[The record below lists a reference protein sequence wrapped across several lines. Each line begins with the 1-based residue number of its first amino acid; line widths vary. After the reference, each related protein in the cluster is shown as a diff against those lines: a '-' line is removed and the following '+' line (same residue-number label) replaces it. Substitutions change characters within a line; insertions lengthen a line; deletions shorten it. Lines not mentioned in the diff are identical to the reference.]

1 MSMRSDIHI
10 LIVDDHEEMRDF
22 LQDILAEQGYQA
34 MTAASA
40 DDALD
45 CLQRREFHLVITDIK
60 MPGMDGVGLLE
71 RIKSGR
77 GFSPF
82 VILITAFGDIN
93 DTIGF
98 IDKGAYDYI
107 IKPFKMEQILIAVKR
122 AERELR
128 MRRRVK
134 ELAERVARPHSF
146 QQLLGKSA
154 VMQQVFEMIKK
165 VAQATGSVLIEGETG
180 TGKELIA
187 QAIHRES
194 PRKDGPF
201 VPINCASIP
210 EGLLESEL
218 FGHARGAFTGAQE
231 QKPGLFI
238 AANGGTLF
246 LDEIGEMPTSL
257 QAKLLRAIQEKKIR
271 PVGSTNDISFDV
283 RIVSATNRDLR
294 QAASVG
300 TFREDIFYRLA
311 TFQIEVPPLRQR
323 REDIPLLIEAFLAQ
337 HVAQGR
343 DIFFP
348 PEVLRALI
356 DYSWP
361 GNVRELRSMVERC
374 IYLCESETVQFED
387 LPEEMRQQIRPENRY
402 CLPDDKTLEE
412 VELDYIRFILDRCEG
427 NRVRAA
433 EILGINR
440 KTIQRKLND

>member
-1 MSMRSDIHI
+1 MLEI
-10 LIVDDHEEMRDF
+10 LIVDDHEDMREF
-22 LQDILAEQGYQA
+22 LQDILSEQGYRVA
-34 MTAASA
+34 SAASA
-40 DDALD
+40 DEALRV
-45 CLQRREFHLVITDIK
+45 LAEREFHLVITDIK
-60 MPGMDGVGLLE
+60 MPGLDGVGLLE
-71 RIKSGR
+71 RIKSAR

-98 IDKGAYDYI
+98 IDKGAYDYL

-134 ELAERVARPHSF
+134 ELAERVVRPHGF

-154 VMQQVFEMIKK
+154 VMQQVFTLIKK

-210 EGLLESEL
+210 DNLLESEL
-218 FGHARGAFTGAQE
+218 FGHVRGAFTDARE
-231 QKPGLFI
+231 QKTGLFI

-246 LDEIGEMPTSL
+246 LDEIGEMPPSL
-257 QAKLLRAIQEKKIR
+257 QAKLLRAIQEQKVR
-271 PVGSTNDISFDV
+271 PLGSTDDISFDV

-294 QAASVG
+294 QAASAG

-323 REDIPLLIEAFLAQ
+323 REDIPLLIEAFLAR
-337 HVAQGR
+337 HAAQGR
-343 DIFFP
+343 DIFFS
-348 PEVLRALI
+348 PEVLRALV
-356 DYSWP
+356 DYAWP

-374 IYLCESETVQFED
+374 IYLCEGKNVQFED
-387 LPEEMRQQIRPENRY
+387 LPVEMRRQIRPEDRY

-433 EILGINR
+433 EVLGINR
-440 KTIQRKLND
+440 KTIQRKLRE